1 MSGLIILFFVYTTLT
16 VLVSAIL
23 LPRYVQSVRASR
35 FSIGLGF
42 MAAAFAVWSFA
53 VVTKPQS
60 DTLYLW
66 VTAGLVLLFVS
77 LLFFINAAT
86 IDLTRQQQQLA
97 LGAGAIYAVL
107 LLVVRLFYPSNPYF
121 SPNGLFY
128 FGQQPIVKL
137 MTLIL
142 LAATITPVA
151 LTLAQD
157 IRRKSQ
163 LAANS
168 FIAVC
173 ITELVGAALL
183 LSTADD
189 DFLFL
194 VGWVMGAAFLLLVL
208 VAAGL
213 VDRLS
218 PAPERR

>member
-1 MSGLIILFFVYTTLT
+1 
-16 VLVSAIL
+16 
-23 LPRYVQSVRASR
+23 
-35 FSIGLGF
+35 

-60 DTLYLW
+60 DVLYLW
-66 VTAGLVLLFVS
+66 VTAGLLILFVS
-77 LLFFINAAT
+77 LLFFISAAT
-86 IDLTRQQQQLA
+86 VNMNRSQQQLA
-97 LGAGAIYAVL
+97 LGAGAIFAIL
-107 LLVVRLFYPSNPYF
+107 LFVVRLLYPSSPFF

-137 MTLIL
+137 LTLIL

-151 LTLAQD
+151 LTMAQD
-157 IRRKSQ
+157 IRKRSE

-173 ITELVGAALL
+173 VTELLGAALL
-183 LSTADD
+183 LSTTDD

-194 VGWVMGAAFLLLVL
+194 VRWTMAMAFLLLVL

-213 VDRLS
+213 VDRVS
-218 PAPERR
+218 PAPRRS